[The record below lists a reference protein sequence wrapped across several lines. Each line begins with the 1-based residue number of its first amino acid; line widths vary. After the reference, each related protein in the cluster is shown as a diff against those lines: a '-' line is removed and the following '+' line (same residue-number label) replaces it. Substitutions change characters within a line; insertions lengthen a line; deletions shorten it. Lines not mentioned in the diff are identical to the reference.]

1 MPFNSVKIIFF
12 TVILHLH
19 FEEVIIY
26 GKSKFILE
34 KEIFMVENKTKQC
47 VNYKSEEENDLA
59 KLKVRFDLV
68 KSEFDFEE
76 QRMDKIQSK
85 TNYIFSAFVVFV
97 AMVLTKISEL
107 SFDFDNIT
115 LLAFLRFILI
125 VIICAVTFCNICHV
139 YKIFQ
144 PQEYENIDWDFISND
159 SDGSILDAYEYIIG
173 SISKSVKNNRNLNSE
188 KVKNYERILL
198 LTSIA
203 MCCTIVL
210 MIIFNM

>member
-1 MPFNSVKIIFF
+1 
-12 TVILHLH
+12 
-19 FEEVIIY
+19 
-26 GKSKFILE
+26 
-34 KEIFMVENKTKQC
+34 MVENKRKQY
-47 VNYKSEEENDLA
+47 VNYKGEEENDLA

-107 SFDFDNIT
+107 SFNFDNIT